1 MKIKIICEFFCVIL
15 FGHFLYAALSG
26 FMFGFATNKI
36 LGKLH
41 YPLSRYYR
49 MTINYKFELK

>member
-15 FGHFLYAALSG
+15 FGHFFNAVLSG
-26 FMFGFATNKI
+26 FMFGFAINKI

-41 YPLSRYYR
+41 YPLSRYCGT
-49 MTINYKFELK
+49 TINSKFELK